1 MPFKSRTCLVALVYD
16 AGGCYDES
24 MSQHIPR
31 CMGTRALLTL
41 VMGELFFRLRL
52 AETQRSPNHLVRACF
67 LTHPDFSFQQRSS
80 QAPNVLCPVG
90 VMGNYV

>member
-1 MPFKSRTCLVALVYD
+1 
-16 AGGCYDES
+16 

-31 CMGTRALLTL
+31 CMGTRVLLTL

-67 LTHPDFSFQQRSS
+67 LTRPDFSSQQHPRRPQMFDAQLAWWGIMSDGTRE
-80 QAPNVLCPVG
+80 AMVP
-90 VMGNYV
+90 